1 MDGDAT
7 SLRAYDESTLSQIN
21 PTSEHNLVT
30 FADKKVSSQQQRS
43 FIFILTKRV
52 TGCHKISQASY
63 KKQDLTVN
71 KEILK
76 FILYNLSSKGFNIK
90 FKQ

>member
-1 MDGDAT
+1 MVT
-7 SLRAYDESTLSQIN
+7 S
-21 PTSEHNLVT
+21 
-30 FADKKVSSQQQRS
+30 
-43 FIFILTKRV
+43 
-52 TGCHKISQASY
+52 CHKISQASY